1 MSDSTTDRTLAL
13 AGLFQAAAQV
23 QHLAREG
30 TSDPDMLETAVAS
43 IFNTKP
49 SSTEAV
55 FGGRDRLKA
64 GLHLIGEI
72 TNRRSAPPLREITQ
86 YVVTLLALERQ
97 LAKRPAMLDQIG
109 DGIERARGQAE
120 HFSASHAY
128 VLSNLSGVYSETIST
143 LMPKILVHGSQSY
156 LTNPEIATRI
166 RVFLLAGIR
175 AAVLWR
181 QRGGSHWQLLFGRG
195 AIARTAQNM
204 LSQMEA

>member
-1 MSDSTTDRTLAL
+1 MSDSNVARTFAL
-13 AGLFQAAAQV
+13 AGVFQAAAQV
-23 QHLAREG
+23 QQLARDG
-30 TSDPDMLETAVAS
+30 KADPDMLEAAVAS
-43 IFNTKP
+43 IFNTQA
-49 SSTEAV
+49 SSTESV
-55 FGGRDRLKA
+55 FGGREQLRL
-64 GLHLIGEI
+64 GLQLLGDI
-72 TNRRSAPPLREITQ
+72 TSLRSSPPLREITQ
-86 YVVTLLALERQ
+86 YDVTLLALERQ